1 MMNQD
6 EFVDAVLAE
15 ASRGG
20 YKIEGSRNGR
30 QVDFGHKKLHEQ
42 HLRALYP
49 EILAHGASVSALIDE
64 VAPGRPCSHR
74 PMKTILAALT
84 RKQIAQQ

>member
-1 MMNQD
+1 MMNRD

-15 ASRGG
+15 ASRRG
-20 YKIEGSRNGR
+20 YKIESSRSGR
-30 QVDFGHKKLHEQ
+30 QVDFGHKKLHEG

-49 EILAHGASVSALIDE
+49 AILAHEGSVSALIDE

-74 PMKTILAALT
+74 PMKEILAAIT
-84 RKQIAQQ
+84 RTQIAQQ